1 MDNTK
6 PQPLLL
12 KPEDAA
18 RLLGISR
25 STVFDLIAHGKIE
38 SLKIG
43 RSRRILQSEIEK
55 FIGDLIQGQSTTS
68 DGDQSLNEVRSH
80 E

>member
-55 FIGDLIQGQSTTS
+55 FIGDLIQGQSATS
-68 DGDQSLNEVRSH
+68 DGNQSLNEIRSH

>member
-6 PQPLLL
+6 PQSLLL

-25 STVFDLIAHGKIE
+25 STVFDLIAHGKIK

-55 FIGDLIQGQSTTS
+55 FIGDLVQGQSITS
-68 DGDQSLNEVRSH
+68 GGDQSLNEVRSH